1 MDMALN
7 ENQAM
12 IQQLARKFAQ
22 TELEPVAGKLEGD
35 LAGNLDGKEGRK
47 IFLANLKKLAE
58 LGFMGLNIDAD
69 YGGSEAGTI
78 AFSLAITEIAKAC
91 ASTAVTMSV
100 NNMVAEVIQAVASS
114 EQKEKYLAKLCGG
127 EYSAGAFCLTETN
140 AGSDPSSMKTS
151 AVLDGDE
158 WVLNGN
164 KQFITSAEYAGV
176 FIVWA
181 VTDKTLGRGKGISC
195 FLVEQG
201 ALGMSVSKAE
211 EKMGQH
217 ASSTNEVVFENCRI
231 PKNALM
237 GELNQGFKVAVGE
250 LAGGRIGVGSL
261 ALGIGQ
267 AAMDYAR
274 NYITERK
281 QFGQA
286 ISNFQGIQ
294 WMMADAYTDLEAARL
309 LLMSASDAKEK
320 GQPFSKQASMAK
332 LFASEK
338 ANQACYTALQLMGGS
353 GYIKEYPLERYS
365 RDVRITSIYE
375 GTSEIQRVII
385 ARELLKEIS

>member
-7 ENQAM
+7 ENQSM
-12 IQQLARKFAQ
+12 IQDLAKKFAA
-22 TELEPVAGKLEGD
+22 TELEPVADKLMTEG
-35 LAGNLDGKEGRK
+35 GRK

-58 LGFMGLNIDAD
+58 LGFMSLNIDAE

-100 NNMVAEVIQAVASS
+100 NNMVAEVIQVVASGT
-114 EQKEKYLAKLCGG
+114 QKEKYLPKLCSG
-127 EYSAGAFCLTETN
+127 EYPAGAFCLTETT
-140 AGSDPSSMKTS
+140 AGSDPSNMKTT

-158 WVLNGN
+158 WILNGN
-164 KQFITSAEYAGV
+164 KQFITSAEYAGI

-181 VTDKTLGRGKGISC
+181 VTDKTQARGKGISC
-195 FLVEQG
+195 FLVEKD
-201 ALGMSVSKAE
+201 ALGLSVSKAE

-217 ASSTNEVVFENCRI
+217 ASSTNEVVFDNCRI
-231 PKNALM
+231 PKDALM
-237 GELNQGFKVAVGE
+237 GELNQGFKVAVSE
-250 LAGGRIGVGSL
+250 LAGGRIGVGSM
-261 ALGIGQ
+261 ALGIGL

-274 NYITERK
+274 NYITERE
-281 QFGQA
+281 QFGQPIA
-286 ISNFQGIQ
+286 NFQGLQ
-294 WMMADAYTDLEAARL
+294 WMMADAYTDLEASRL
-309 LLMSASDAKEK
+309 LLMSAADTKAK
-320 GQPFSKQASMAK
+320 GLPFSKQASMAK

-338 ANQACYTALQLMGGS
+338 ANQACYTALQLMGGN
-353 GYIKEYPLERYS
+353 GYIKDYPLERYS

-385 ARELLKEIS
+385 ARELLREVN

>member
-7 ENQAM
+7 ENQSM
-12 IQQLARKFAQ
+12 IQQTAKKFAE
-22 TELEPVAGKLEGD
+22 TELDPVADKLTAEG
-35 LAGNLDGKEGRK
+35 GRE
-47 IFLANLKKLAE
+47 IFLTNLYKLAK

-100 NNMVAEVIQAVASS
+100 NNMVAEVIQAVASKA
-114 EQKEKYLAKLCGG
+114 QKEKYLPKLCAG
-127 EYSAGAFCLTETN
+127 EYSAGAFCLTETS
-140 AGSDPSSMKTS
+140 AGSDPSNMKTS
-151 AVLDGDE
+151 AVLEGDE

-164 KQFITSAEYAGV
+164 KQFITSAEYAGI

-181 VTDKTLGRGKGISC
+181 VTDRTLARGKGISC
-195 FLVEQG
+195 FLVEKDT
-201 ALGMSVSKAE
+201 LGMSVSKAE
-211 EKMGQH
+211 VKMGQH

-231 PKNALM
+231 PKDALM

-250 LAGGRIGVGSL
+250 LAGGRIGVGSM
-261 ALGIGQ
+261 ALGIAQ

-274 NYITERK
+274 NYISERQ

-286 ISNFQGIQ
+286 IADFQGIQ
-294 WMMADAYTDLEAARL
+294 WMLADTYTELEAARL
-309 LLMSASDAKEK
+309 LLMSAADAKEK
-320 GQPFSKQASMAK
+320 GQPFAKQASMAK

-338 ANQACYTALQLMGGS
+338 ANQACYTALQLMGGA
-353 GYIKEYPLERYS
+353 GYIQDYPLERYS

-385 ARELLKEIS
+385 ARELLREINA